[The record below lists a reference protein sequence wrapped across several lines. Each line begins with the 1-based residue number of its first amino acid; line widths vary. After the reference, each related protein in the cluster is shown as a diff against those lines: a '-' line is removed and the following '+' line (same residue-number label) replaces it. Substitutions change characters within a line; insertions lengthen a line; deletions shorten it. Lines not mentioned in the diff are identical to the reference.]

1 MFNLYNDL
9 KKKATNLQSIA
20 INNNCIII
28 TACQMNKNKQ
38 NIMETKKVLTLKN
51 LCAELQ
57 IESSRKGMT
66 PEKYLENLISEIN
79 KSSKYI
85 WSGFFQLVDVFYVVV
100 SEVKKDKMD
109 EIKSNYE
116 TSFLRKPS
124 ISSKEEIHKET
135 SKEISD
141 AKITTTD
148 IKKTLYKHPFPWQG
162 NQ

>member
-1 MFNLYNDL
+1 
-9 KKKATNLQSIA
+9 
-20 INNNCIII
+20 
-28 TACQMNKNKQ
+28 
-38 NIMETKKVLTLKN
+38 MEYKKVLTLKN

-100 SEVKKDKMD
+100 SEVKKNEMD

-124 ISSKEEIHKET
+124 ISLKEEIRKEISKEET

-141 AKITTTD
+141 TKITSTD
-148 IKKTLYKHPFPWQG
+148 IKKTLYKHPFPWQS
-162 NQ
+162 NH